1 MVGRETLA
9 LGFGQLDAVHLR
21 PLLDGPRRPNEYP
34 FEIWTAPSLQY
45 LPVRI
50 LVPIDDKNFA
60 DLSLDALPLQAAGV
74 PEDEVAS
81 QPMLR

>member
-1 MVGRETLA
+1 MM
-9 LGFGQLDAVHLR
+9 
-21 PLLDGPRRPNEYP
+21 DGPRRANEYP

-60 DLSLDALPLQAAGV
+60 DLSLDALPLQAAPV
-74 PEDEVAS
+74 PEVAAAS
-81 QPMLR
+81 R